1 MEKDFDGW
9 NRNKK
14 KIQKSPKAP
23 FYHEREIWWC
33 AVGVNVGNEI
43 DGTGELHDRP
53 VLVLR
58 AFNAETFFGICLIG
72 HPRTGKYYFPL
83 GVVGDRDA
91 TANLSQI
98 RLFDSKR
105 LIRKI
110 ATLDEKIF
118 QKLAKKLT
126 VVLFPFL
133 PLK

>member
-1 MEKDFDGW
+1 MQKDFDAW
-9 NRNKK
+9 NKSKK
-14 KIQKSPKAP
+14 KIHGSSGAP

-43 DGTGELHDRP
+43 DGTGKLYDRP

-58 AFNAETFFGICLIG
+58 AFNTETFFGICLIG
-72 HPRTGKYYFPL
+72 HRRTGKYYFSL
-83 GVVGDRDA
+83 GKVGDRDA

-110 ATLDEKIF
+110 ITVNEKTF
-118 QKLAKKLT
+118 QELAKELT
-126 VVLFPFL
+126 TLLFPFL
-133 PLK
+133 KL